1 MAEEFLTDAEQVEEV
16 KRLFKEYAPVIVLG
30 VLLGGGGYF
39 GYKYYQNYVTGRAIK
54 AAEEFNLMGLA
65 LQTNDTKK
73 ARSLAEGIIKDY
85 SSLPYADQAR
95 LALARIAVD
104 EGHGAEAIAPLTEVM
119 NNSKDSELQHIARLR
134 LARVLIDQGKPDEAL
149 NLLTVA
155 QAGTFAGR
163 YHQVRGDAL
172 LAKKDSAG
180 AINEY
185 KTALSSA
192 ADGGV
197 DGSLIEMKLA
207 DLGANGDAPTTPKV
221 KP

>member
-39 GYKYYQNYVTGRAIK
+39 GWGYYKNYTTGRAIK

-73 ARSLAEGIIKDY
+73 AKSIGEGIVKDY

-95 LALARIAVD
+95 LTLARIAVD
-104 EGHGAEAIAPLTEVM
+104 EGHDADAVPPLTEVM
-119 NNSKDSELQHIARLR
+119 NASKDSELRQIARLR

-149 NLLTVA
+149 NLLNLA
-155 QAGTFAGR
+155 EAGSFAGR
-163 YHQVRGDAL
+163 YHQVRGDAQV
-172 LAKKDSAG
+172 AKKDNAG

-185 KTALSSA
+185 KLAMA
-192 ADGGV
+192 GGQDGGV
-197 DGSLIEMKLA
+197 DNSLIEMKLA